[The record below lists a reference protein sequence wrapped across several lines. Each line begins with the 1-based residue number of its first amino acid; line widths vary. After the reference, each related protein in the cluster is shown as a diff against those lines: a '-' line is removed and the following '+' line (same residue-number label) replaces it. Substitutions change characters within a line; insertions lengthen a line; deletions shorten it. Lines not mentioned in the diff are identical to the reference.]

1 MMVKWSVCS
10 DGRVK
15 VMARAD
21 SVVMGGD
28 DTWSEGGSAVW
39 WWMVVTRGVTA
50 E

>member
-21 SVVMGGD
+21 SVVMVVMTLGVKVVVLCGGG
-28 DTWSEGGSAVW
+28 W
-39 WWMVVTRGVTA
+39 
-50 E
+50 